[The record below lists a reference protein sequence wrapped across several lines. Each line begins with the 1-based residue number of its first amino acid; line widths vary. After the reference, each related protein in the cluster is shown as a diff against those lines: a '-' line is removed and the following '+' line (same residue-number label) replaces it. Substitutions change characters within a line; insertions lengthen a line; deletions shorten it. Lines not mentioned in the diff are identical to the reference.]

1 MRTNLILG
9 TAIAAALTFSA
20 PFVFVSGAFAQ
31 DAPKSVFVHEDGTPF
46 TADEKIELLQ
56 QELDTLK
63 RQRDLDQ
70 EVATGAAAKT
80 ATASLDS
87 KGLVFSSP
95 DGKYQFAINAQ
106 VNVDADGFGKDGG
119 TLQDQIQDRLIRPTF
134 SGRAGNASFKI
145 TPELGGT
152 SSAAASIVDAFVEYK
167 VSDPL
172 QFRFGKFKS
181 PIGLERLQADP
192 DVLWTERGNS
202 TNLVPNR
209 DVGYLAFGTF
219 ASGAVEYQVGE
230 LDGAADTVNF
240 NNDIDNH
247 KDLVYRVF
255 ATPLAQSDFVWL
267 QGLGIGYAGTDGNHL
282 GTTTNTQL
290 PAYKTTGQ
298 QTFFKYN
305 TNVFSSG
312 KETRSNPEAYLY
324 INNFGL
330 LADYVEEK
338 QTVKLAANSAE
349 LKNKALDISGS
360 WILTGEAASFK
371 GGVKP
376 FHDFNINGSGWG
388 AWELTARYGY
398 TEIDKAAFTG
408 GYASLSS
415 SASKATSTGFG
426 IGWYLSQNLKLLADV
441 DKTKFVRGAATGN
454 RPDENFTSG
463 RVQFRY

>member
-1 MRTNLILG
+1 MRTTLLLG
-9 TAIAAALTFSA
+9 TAVAAALIFTA
-20 PFVFVSGAFAQ
+20 SGAFAQ
-31 DAPKSVFVHEDGTPF
+31 DAVPKSPFVHEDGTPF

-70 EVATGAAAKT
+70 EVSTGAAAKT

-87 KGLVFSSP
+87 KGLVFTSP
-95 DGKYQFAINAQ
+95 DGKYSFGINAQ

-119 TLQDQIQDRLIRPTF
+119 TLTDQIQDRLIRPTF

-152 SSAAASIVDAFVEYK
+152 SSAAASIVDAYVEYK

-209 DVGYLAFGTF
+209 DIGYIAFGTF

-230 LDGAADTVNF
+230 EDGAADGVNF
-240 NNDIDNH
+240 NNDLDNH

-255 ATPLAQSDFVWL
+255 ATPFAQTDFVWL
-267 QGLGIGYAGTDGNHL
+267 QGFGIGYAGTDGNHI
-282 GTTTNTQL
+282 GNTANTQL
-290 PAYKTTGQ
+290 PSYKTTGQ

-305 TNVFSSG
+305 TNVFSFG
-312 KETRSNPEAYLY
+312 KETRSNPEAYFYL
-324 INNFGL
+324 NNFSL
-330 LADYVEEK
+330 LADYVSEK
-338 QTVKLAANSAE
+338 QAVKLGTTVANLE
-349 LKNKALDISGS
+349 NRALDVSGS
-360 WILTGEAASFK
+360 WILTGETASFK

-376 FHDFNINGSGWG
+376 YHDFNINGSGWG

-398 TEIDKAAFTG
+398 TEIDNAAFTG
-408 GYASLSS
+408 GFASLSS

-426 IGWYLSQNLKLLADV
+426 VGWYLSQNLKLLADV

>member
-1 MRTNLILG
+1 MRTYLTLG
-9 TAIAAALTFSA
+9 TAIAAALTVSA
-20 PFVFVSGAFAQ
+20 SGALAQ
-31 DAPKSVFVHEDGTPF
+31 DAAPKSPFVHEDGTPF

-70 EVATGAAAKT
+70 EVATGTAAKT

-87 KGLVFSSP
+87 KGLVFTSP

-106 VNVDADGFGKDGG
+106 VNVDADGFGHDGG
-119 TLQDQIQDRLIRPTF
+119 TLTDQIQDRLIRPTF

-145 TPELGGT
+145 TPELGGS
-152 SSAAASIVDAFVEYK
+152 SSAAASIVDAYVEYK

-209 DVGYLAFGTF
+209 DVGYLAFGTL
-219 ASGAVEYQVGE
+219 AHGAVEYQVGE
-230 LDGAADTVNF
+230 LDGAADSVNF
-240 NNDIDNH
+240 NNDLDNH

-255 ATPLAQSDFVWL
+255 ATPFAQSDFVWL
-267 QGLGIGYAGTDGNHL
+267 QGFGIGYAGTDGNRI

-290 PAYKTTGQ
+290 PSYKTTGQ

-305 TNVFSSG
+305 TNVFASG
-312 KETRSNPEAYLY
+312 KETRSNPEAYFY
-324 INNFGL
+324 VNNFSL
-330 LADYVEEK
+330 LVDYVEEK
-338 QTVKLAANSAE
+338 QGVKLGTATAN
-349 LKNKALDISGS
+349 LQNRALDVSGS

-376 FHDFNINGSGWG
+376 YHDFNINGSGWG

-398 TEIDKAAFTG
+398 TDIDDAAFTG
-408 GYASLSS
+408 GFASLSS

-426 IGWYLSQNLKLLADV
+426 VGWYLSQNLKLLADV
-441 DKTKFVRGAATGN
+441 DTTKFVRGAATGN
-454 RPDENFTSG
+454 RPDEHFTSG
-463 RVQFRY
+463 RIQFRY